1 MVLYISLR
9 VQCISYL
16 ENFKVMI
23 FLKIKIKMLAFNADY
38 SILFKTSFKN
48 YDVFW
53 VSQQVIKQKISIKM
67 ACVKS

>member
-1 MVLYISLR
+1 
-9 VQCISYL
+9 
-16 ENFKVMI
+16 MI